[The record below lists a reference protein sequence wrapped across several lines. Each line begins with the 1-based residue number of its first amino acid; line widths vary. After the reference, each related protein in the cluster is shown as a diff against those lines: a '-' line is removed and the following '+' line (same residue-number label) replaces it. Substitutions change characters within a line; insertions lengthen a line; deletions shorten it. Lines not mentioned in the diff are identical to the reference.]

1 MTWTQL
7 TDLSLLGELKTKSF
21 QQAQVIFKHSTTCSI
36 SGMAK
41 NRIERSNTNDEI
53 DFYYL
58 DLLKFRNISNAVTEE
73 FQVPHESPQVMIIFE
88 GECVYS
94 ESHYAISYEE
104 IEEEVSRT
112 KK

>member
-1 MTWTQL
+1 MNWIQL
-7 TDLSLLGELKTKSF
+7 TDLSLLDEIKIKSF
-21 QQAQVIFKHSTTCSI
+21 QQAQVIFKHSTSCSI

-41 NRIERSNTNDEI
+41 NRIERSNTYDEI

-58 DLLKFRNISNAVTEE
+58 DLLKNRDISNAVAAE
-73 FQVPHESPQVMIIFE
+73 FQVSHESPQVLLIFK

-94 ESHYAISYEE
+94 ESHYAINFEE
-104 IEEEVSRT
+104 IEQEVNKY